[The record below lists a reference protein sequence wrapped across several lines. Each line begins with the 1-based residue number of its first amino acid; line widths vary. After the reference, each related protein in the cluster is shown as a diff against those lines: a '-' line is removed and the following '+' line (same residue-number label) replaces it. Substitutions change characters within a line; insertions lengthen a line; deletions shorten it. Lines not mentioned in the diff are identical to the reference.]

1 MITVHPSY
9 KKKRNRAVRER
20 ALIRAASKLFATQGY
35 EATRTREIAALA
47 GCAEGLIHRYFKGK
61 AGLLLALI
69 RRRVS
74 KEVLDLNELP
84 LAPTAADEVIQLV
97 SWEVHRMWEDRE
109 FLRVIIPRALLD
121 PSLGQVLTRIGPLYR
136 AKAISERLRKFRV
149 RQVLPAREVDGL
161 AQFISVIGFMFGFMR
176 PVVLGQD
183 REDAHRTA
191 TTIAGILVR
200 SFRLT
205 SFPAN
210 GRPAYAKV

>member
-9 KKKRNRAVRER
+9 KRKRNRPVRER
-20 ALIRAASKLFATQGY
+20 ALILAAGKLFAAQGY

-74 KEVLDLNELP
+74 KEVMDLNELS

-97 SWEVHRMWEDRE
+97 NWEVQRMWEDRE
-109 FLRVIIPRALLD
+109 FFRVIIPRALLD
-121 PSLGQVLTRIGPLYR
+121 PSLGQMLTRIGPLHR
-136 AKAISERLRKFRV
+136 AQAISERLKNFSDCHL
-149 RQVLPAREVDGL
+149 LPAHELDGL
-161 AQFISVIGFMFGFMR
+161 AQFVSVIGFMFGFMR

-183 REDAHRTA
+183 REDARRTA
-191 TTIAGILVR
+191 ATIAGILAR
-200 SFRLT
+200 G
-205 SFPAN
+205 FPVVPLPLN
-210 GRPAYAKV
+210 DSLEYAKI